1 MTRAYGDTMGQ
12 YFAEENE
19 PLQLRSAALENHIAV
34 THMRHTGG
42 GTGLTDPVPPQP
54 ALLLAV
60 QLKPLLRHQL
70 WVDGKDQQ
78 VQPYASGALTM
89 LDLAASPVANLA
101 SSYECVQLYFARSAL
116 DALSE
121 AEGAARLGDIPTING
136 GNDPVLAHL
145 GQIAAQAVSP
155 AGPATPL
162 LLEAM
167 ALTVHRHVLATY
179 FGRPPA
185 PATVRGGLAGWQQ
198 RRVQEY
204 IDANLAAPLGLLEL
218 AKLVRLS
225 PSQFGRAFKSS
236 TGQTP
241 HQWIMQRR
249 VARAQALMT
258 QPHLSLAEVARLCGF
273 ADHSHLA
280 REFRKSV
287 GLTASAWR
295 KEFAVHR

>member
-1 MTRAYGDTMGQ
+1 MTRAYGDTMGH
-12 YFAEENE
+12 YFAEQNS
-19 PLQLRSAALENHIAV
+19 PLQLRSAALDNHIAV
-34 THMRHTGG
+34 THMRHDGG
-42 GTGLTDPVPPQP
+42 GTGFTDPVPPQP

-60 QLKPLLRHQL
+60 QLKPLLQHQL
-70 WVDGKDQQ
+70 WLDGKDQQ

-121 AEGAARLGDIPTING
+121 AEGTAKLGDIPTISG
-136 GNDPVLAHL
+136 GDDPVLAHL
-145 GQIAAQAVSP
+145 GQIAAQAVSL

-162 LLEAM
+162 FLEAM
-167 ALTVHRHVLATY
+167 ALTVHRHVLANY
-179 FGRPPA
+179 FGRPPV
-185 PATVRGGLAGWQQ
+185 TSNVRGGLAGWQQ

-204 IDANLAAPLGLLEL
+204 IEANLAAPLGLLEL
-218 AKLVRLS
+218 ATLVRLS

-236 TGQTP
+236 TGRTP

-249 VARAQALMT
+249 LARAQALMA
-258 QPHLSLAEVARLCGF
+258 QPQLSLAEVARLCGF

-280 REFRKSV
+280 REFRKSMGV
-287 GLTASAWR
+287 PASVWR
-295 KEFAVHR
+295 KEFAGQR